1 MKKSFLSVIFI
12 FALSSA
18 LFTLP
23 EMEAKEKKKNKA
35 KVLKIAVVNM
45 DTLFS
50 NYHKTA
56 IEEAKLQKQA
66 EIYQEYAGQ
75 LAESLKKLR
84 AEFITLRDASQ
95 NAALSAAERENR
107 RLNAADKYNQFMAK
121 ERELKEYSR
130 TKQAQ
135 LRDEQDQMR
144 HAILTDIK
152 KVIASKC
159 QLEGIDLVLDQGA
172 RTPGDI
178 PSLVYASNALNITND
193 ILKTLNLG
201 LKKPS
206 GRTNKK

>member
-1 MKKSFLSVIFI
+1 
-12 FALSSA
+12 
-18 LFTLP
+18 
-23 EMEAKEKKKNKA
+23 
-35 KVLKIAVVNM
+35 
-45 DTLFS
+45 
-50 NYHKTA
+50 
-56 IEEAKLQKQA
+56 
-66 EIYQEYAGQ
+66 
-75 LAESLKKLR
+75 
-84 AEFITLRDASQ
+84 
-95 NAALSAAERENR
+95 
-107 RLNAADKYNQFMAK
+107 MAK

>member
-1 MKKSFLSVIFI
+1 MIAKKGSFSLVLVLAF
-12 FALSSA
+12 FMTA
-18 LFTLP
+18 FLP
-23 EMEAKEKKKNKA
+23 VGTEAKEKRP
-35 KVLKIAVVNM
+35 LKIAVVNM
-45 DTLFS
+45 DTLFA

-66 EIYQEYAGQ
+66 ELYQEYAQQ

-107 RLNAADKYNQFMAK
+107 RLNAADKYNQYMAK
-121 ERELKEYSR
+121 ERELQEYSR

-135 LRDEQDQMR
+135 LRDEQDKMR
-144 HAILTDIK
+144 HAILVDIK

-159 QLEGIDLVLDQGA
+159 LAEGIDLVLDQGA

-178 PSLVYASNALNITND
+178 PSVVFSSGALNITSD
-193 ILKTLNLG
+193 VLKTLNAG
-201 LKKPS
+201 LKAPS
-206 GRTNKK
+206 KGKTP